1 MFSTMRGKDCL
12 FHGIK
17 PGEKLSSIMGA
28 LEKVFSI
35 VMICIHVGLLIAALV
50 SASAPWYATCALGIC
65 FQFSTLS
72 RFESVLGGELG
83 NFFWVSPPFP
93 LDFSG
98 VAAGG
103 AISMI
108 ALIVIMVIEVLAIV
122 AHVLRLTGKTVP
134 TVLRGVANWSFVA
147 VAPLALMAVLS
158 FPIAF
163 GTDGNLSTLFLRAGQ
178 GGDVQ
183 SGVTA
188 TTGVGV
194 TVLII
199 VIAVVNILLRF
210 IPIVNAKTR
219 YSNAVI

>member
-1 MFSTMRGKDCL
+1 
-12 FHGIK
+12 
-17 PGEKLSSIMGA
+17 MGA

-35 VMICIHVGLLIAALV
+35 VMICIHVGLLVAALV
-50 SASAPWYATCALGIC
+50 SASAPWYATCAFGVC
-65 FQFSTLS
+65 VAFYTLS
-72 RFESVLGGELG
+72 QFQTVFATMGGVSS
-83 NFFWVSPPFP
+83 FFWVSPPFP
-93 LDFSG
+93 LDFGG

-103 AISMI
+103 AISLI

-122 AHVLRLTGKTVP
+122 AHVLRLMGKTVP

-147 VAPLALMAVLS
+147 VAPFALLAVLS

-163 GTDGNLSTLFLRAGQ
+163 GVDGGKLM
-178 GGDVQ
+178 Q
-183 SGVTA
+183 SGDTGTTA